1 MKLLYSLLVL
11 FLSTN
16 IIAQNAE
23 MVVDLTPGNV
33 SSFDNSDE
41 KIWLSNGNSI
51 LFSLY
56 NDSDLWE
63 LYMSD
68 GSEAGTRSVMT
79 LGEGEEIGEFNN
91 EHRNYIFF
99 TSVVN
104 GWSRTIYRID
114 RSNYEIDEVY
124 APDNGLVKSL
134 SVIQEN
140 LYFAHD
146 HELWTYDI
154 NLEQA
159 SIVFTFDSFRGFSDM
174 EVLYDNL
181 IIIAG
186 DMEGTKLFI
195 SDGTEAGTVP
205 YYLLN
210 TGSDFSRDY
219 YMNAV
224 EDNIYFFY
232 NRPSS
237 ELIDLF
243 VTDGTNA
250 GTKPIVE
257 LESYGFVNPAE
268 TRSLYGF
275 NGKYFFGA
283 YVKPDVFREKYLLV
297 AEGPDNAVVQVNYEG
312 DEIWP
317 EYFTEYRGELYFSG
331 VTRAGAFYYVYKT
344 DGSVDGTLR
353 PIDPSGLGAGGTFGG
368 SYMTVFQDELYFS
381 GYRRELGD
389 ELWRSDGTTE
399 NTFSIDIVPGS
410 ESSNPTDLVATDSIL
425 FFIAETPEFGRELWK
440 VSKMTSVVSSF
451 KALNDAQFV
460 SSFPNP
466 AKDIVTLRFD
476 TPVHNISDYTIR
488 IVSVHGQELKD
499 QVLSIDQ
506 DHINLNVDDLSAGQY
521 YIYLIPTSKSGQAF
535 KSSFVKME

>member
-1 MKLLYSLLVL
+1 MKLLYSLLAL
-11 FLSTN
+11 FLSTS

-23 MVVDLTPGNV
+23 MVVDLSPG
-33 SSFDNSDE
+33 SAASFDNSDE
-41 KIWLSNGNSI
+41 KILLSNGNSI
-51 LFSLY
+51 LFSIY

-68 GSEAGTRSVMT
+68 GSESGTRSIMT
-79 LGEGEEIGEFNN
+79 LRESEAFGEFNN
-91 EHRNYIFF
+91 DHPQYIFF

-124 APDNGLVKSL
+124 ATDNGLVKSL
-134 SVIQEN
+134 CVIQDN

-146 HELWTYDI
+146 HELYTYDI
-154 NLEQA
+154 NLEHA
-159 SIVFTFDSFRGFSDM
+159 SIVFTFNSFRGLRDM
-174 EVLYDNL
+174 EVLNDNL
-181 IIIAG
+181 IIISG
-186 DMEGTKLFI
+186 DQEGTKLFI

-210 TGSDFSRDY
+210 TGSEFSRDY

-224 EDNIYFFY
+224 DDNMYFFY
-232 NRPSS
+232 KRPSS
-237 ELIDLF
+237 ELIDLY

-250 GTKPIVE
+250 GTKPIIE
-257 LESYGFVNPAE
+257 LESYGFVNPEE

-275 NGKYFFGA
+275 NGKYFIGA

-297 AEGPDNAVVQVNYEG
+297 AEGPDNAVVRVDYEE

-317 EYFTEYRGELYFSG
+317 EYFTVYKGELYFSG
-331 VTRAGAFYYVYKT
+331 VTGAGSFYYVYKT
-344 DGSVDGTLR
+344 DGTVDGTLR
-353 PIDPSGLGAGGTFGG
+353 PIDPSELGAGGTFGG

-381 GYRRELGD
+381 AYRRELGD

-425 FFIAETPEFGRELWK
+425 FFIAETPEYGRELWK
-440 VSKMTSVVSSF
+440 VSKMTSSVSSF
-451 KALNDAQFV
+451 NALSDAQFV

-476 TPVHNISDYTIR
+476 APVHNVSDYTIR
-488 IVSVHGQELKD
+488 IVSVQGQEFKG

-506 DHINLNVDDLSAGQY
+506 NHINLNVDGLNAGQF